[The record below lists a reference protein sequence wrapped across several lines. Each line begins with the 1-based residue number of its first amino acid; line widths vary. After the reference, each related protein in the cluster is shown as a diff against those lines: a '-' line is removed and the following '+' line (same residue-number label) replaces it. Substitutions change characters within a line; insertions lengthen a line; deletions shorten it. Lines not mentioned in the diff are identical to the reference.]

1 MQSYVLYRAI
11 ARDIYLPEWY
21 NSQDGWLRIWQVGE
35 GFRSL
40 TELSKIAVLGFIN
53 NLRISECRGW
63 VLAGLGQE
71 HRLGRWWRDKT
82 AKNKLEVMNIP
93 HVEPAPP
100 GRAAHGGG
108 QLRLKGLKHKHRRD
122 NSEK

>member
-53 NLRISECRGW
+53 NLRLKTQTSE
-63 VLAGLGQE
+63 
-71 HRLGRWWRDKT
+71 
-82 AKNKLEVMNIP
+82 
-93 HVEPAPP
+93 
-100 GRAAHGGG
+100 G
-108 QLRLKGLKHKHRRD
+108 QL
-122 NSEK
+122 